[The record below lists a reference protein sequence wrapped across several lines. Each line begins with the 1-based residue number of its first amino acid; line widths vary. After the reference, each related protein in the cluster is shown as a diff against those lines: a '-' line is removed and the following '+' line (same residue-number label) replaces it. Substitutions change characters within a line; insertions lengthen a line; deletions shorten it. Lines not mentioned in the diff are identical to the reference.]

1 MLSGVCMKSK
11 SKQEKKVP
19 SVVIGVE
26 PYPVAHPKFTKQTWE
41 SGENGGEGAEAG

>member
-1 MLSGVCMKSK
+1 MKSK
-11 SKQEKKVP
+11 SKQEKSVQ

-41 SGENGGEGAEAG
+41 SGERGGEGAEAG